1 MSINMLKNISIL
13 GRACY
18 VIMCTEEYLI
28 ALAPEKDWTPLC
40 KIMWSITGDELWDAW
55 LGKMVEIIPEN
66 MLEFNSYAESGFEHL
81 SEEEYVALRSLY
93 AGMPE
98 GLNALIDCVFESVNV
113 YAYGSIPGFGQ
124 DSLDVVGEAA
134 GVLEEAGVSLPDAEA
149 VAFSSF
155 GQKSGWGDN
164 FDFKEKGLSKIVG

>member
-1 MSINMLKNISIL
+1 MNTDTLKNVSVL

-18 VIMCTEEYLI
+18 TIMCAEEYLMAI
-28 ALAPEKDWTPLC
+28 APEKDWAPLFE
-40 KIMWSITGDELWDAW
+40 IMWSIADDELWDGW

-66 MLEFNSYAESGFEHL
+66 MLEFDSYAESDFEYL
-81 SEEEYVALRSLY
+81 SEEEYVVLKSLY

-98 GLNALIDCVFESVNV
+98 GLNTLIDCVFESVNV

-124 DSLDVVGEAA
+124 DSLDVIDEAA
-134 GVLEEAGVSLPDAEA
+134 SVLAVARISLPNTEA

-155 GQKSGWGDN
+155 EQKSGWGDN
-164 FDFKEKGLSKIVG
+164 FDIKEKGLSKIIG